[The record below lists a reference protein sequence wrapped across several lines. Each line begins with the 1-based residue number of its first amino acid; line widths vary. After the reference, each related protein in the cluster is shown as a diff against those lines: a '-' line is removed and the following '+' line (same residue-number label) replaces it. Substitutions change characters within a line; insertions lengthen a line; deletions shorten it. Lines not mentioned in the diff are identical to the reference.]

1 MIGSSPPSSSNS
13 SFWSSASSTSAL
25 VTSVAESVFAGEK
38 EAFVHMHYIEE
49 GSRWLLVIDS
59 LLSKLI
65 AIDLHQEA
73 NSRHLTNFL

>member
-1 MIGSSPPSSSNS
+1 MAMIMPSPPSSSDS

-25 VTSVAESVFAGEK
+25 VTSVEESVFAEEK

-65 AIDLHQEA
+65 AIDLHPEE
-73 NSRHLTNFL
+73 N

>member
-25 VTSVAESVFAGEK
+25 VTSVGESVFAGEK
-38 EAFVHMHYIEE
+38 DAFVHMHYIEE
-49 GSRWLLVIDS
+49 GSKWLLVSGS

-65 AIDLHQEA
+65 AIDLH
-73 NSRHLTNFL
+73 